1 MNARRRSM
9 SAASIFISL
18 CAALVLMLSA
28 RPASGAR
35 AHDDNDQGEDSR
47 GSAIHADDDDNQVDD
62 DDEGCTSSA
71 DCPSGQTCSDGE
83 CCFGVQ
89 RACTLS
95 ADCCAPA
102 VCNKLPD
109 QVSGFCCVPSGGA
122 CSINFDCCSMVCETT
137 CF

>member
-9 SAASIFISL
+9 SAAFIFISL
-18 CAALVLMLSA
+18 CAALVLMLSGW
-28 RPASGAR
+28 PASRAR
-35 AHDDNDQGEDSR
+35 ARDDNNQGEDSR
-47 GSAIHADDDDNQVDD
+47 GSAILAEDDDNQVDD
-62 DDEGCTSSA
+62 DAQGCTSSA
-71 DCPSGQTCSDGE
+71 DCPSGQICSDGV

-102 VCNKLPD
+102 VCNKLPG
-109 QVSGFCCVPSGGA
+109 QVSGFCCIPTGGA
-122 CSINFDCCSMVCETT
+122 CGVNFDCCSMVCETT

>member
-9 SAASIFISL
+9 SPAFIFVSL

-28 RPASGAR
+28 RPVSGAR
-35 AHDDNDQGEDSR
+35 HDDNDQGEDGR
-47 GSAIHADDDDNQVDD
+47 GSAIDAEDDDNQVDD
-62 DDEGCTSSA
+62 DAQGCTSSA

-109 QVSGFCCVPSGGA
+109 QVSGFCCIPTGGA